1 MANRGI
7 RLKLLFLAV
16 LAGTMIPSVTSAQ
29 SVAGA
34 TLYDPDELAR
44 WARDHVAPET
54 DPDLIAAAIELL
66 YHSQGYLAA
75 EAIPSVAAD
84 GTTTIIVHEG
94 RIGAVHL
101 EGGDAKAQA
110 MVRRFVAPLADGTPL
125 TIDRL
130 ERQILL
136 AGDQGGIDVTTS
148 LSHPDPMAATQLE
161 VNITQAGAP
170 GAISFDTI
178 PQRPGT
184 TTRLLLQQEGY
195 SLLTGGDLARA
206 FGVVTRDQSGELGF
220 AGQMFYRVPIGGHG
234 LFAEAYGGT
243 ALASRDLNTLDLRN
257 EQRGSQFGVALG
269 YPVIRTIGGALFLV
283 AEAELLEGR
292 SNTGGLRT
300 RSSVDTLRGHVIA
313 TRSFTDGSQ
322 LEGSFRVSYGRR
334 EEFDPAVVQID
345 NRDFASLRA
354 EAGIVT
360 PVTANLFL
368 QIEVEGQ
375 LALTDLPEV
384 EHFFLGHLPLVRG
397 YAQGGVEAD
406 SGAAVSVQLD
416 RMFRTSERSSLT
428 AFVFTDAGLVRQR
441 GIDPDF
447 VRDEDIASVGGGLT
461 FAHYNGLSLTSWVA
475 IPLADSRLTD
485 AGDPIVY
492 VRVTQRW

>member
-1 MANRGI
+1 MVNRGF
-7 RLKLLFLAV
+7 RLTLLSLAV
-16 LAGTMIPSVTSAQ
+16 LAGALMPSVACAQ
-29 SVAGA
+29 SVTGA
-34 TLYDPDELAR
+34 TLFDPDELAR
-44 WARDHVAPET
+44 WARNHVAPET
-54 DPDLIAAAIELL
+54 DPDLIAAAIERL

-75 EAIPSVAAD
+75 EAIPTVSAD
-84 GTTTIIVHEG
+84 GTTTIVVHEG

-101 EGGDAKAQA
+101 EGGDAKVQA
-110 MVRRFVAPLADGTPL
+110 MVRRFVSPLADGSPL

-136 AGDQGGIDVTTS
+136 AGDQGGIDVTAS
-148 LSHPDPMAATQLE
+148 LSHPDQVTGMLIDA
-161 VNITQAGAP
+161 NITQAGAP

-195 SLLTGGDLARA
+195 SFLTGGDLARA
-206 FGVVTRDQSGELGF
+206 VGVVTRDQSGELGF
-220 AGQMFYRVPIGGHG
+220 AGQLFYRVPIGGRG
-234 LFAEAYGGT
+234 FFAEAYGGT
-243 ALASRDLNTLDLRN
+243 ALAKRDLDALDLRN
-257 EQRGSQFGVALG
+257 EQRGSQFGMALG

-283 AEAELLEGR
+283 AEAEHLEGR

-300 RSSVDTLRGHVIA
+300 RSSVDALRGHLIA
-313 TRSFTDGSQ
+313 TRSFTDGTQ
-322 LEGSFRVSYGRR
+322 LETSFRASFGRS
-334 EEFDPAVVQID
+334 EELDPVVETFD
-345 NRDFASLRA
+345 RDFASLRA

-360 PVTANLFL
+360 PVSANMFL

-397 YAQGGVEAD
+397 YAQGAVEAD

-416 RMFRTSERSSLT
+416 QVFRTSERSSLT
-428 AFVFTDAGLVRQR
+428 AFAFTDAGLVRQR

-447 VRDEDIASVGGGLT
+447 IRNEDIVSIGGGLT
-461 FAHYNGLSLTSWVA
+461 YIRYSGLSLTSWVA
-475 IPLADSRLTD
+475 MPLADSRLTD
-485 AGDPIVY
+485 AGDPILY